1 VCDALL
7 AAAQDDAFKQGLQA
21 RSDKKWADVVRHMQN
36 ALKADAQEST
46 RKVGSRLGV
55 GGTEYLPHFFL
66 GEAYYNQQDCGGAVT
81 EWSIS
86 EQQGAIKIKPEFLG
100 TIKSGSQ
107 ACAAKGVLL
116 AADYNPLYQSTSK
129 VYADAAALGKRISD
143 IGTTNRDVWRPE
155 VDEQFARAKK
165 ELEASFARLNAGQRS
180 RLAVDFN
187 EAKAGSERATAILRP
202 LETSLNTAVEALNS
216 VQRQTKDV
224 EQTLASADTADQTL
238 ETLKDSLTEPMQA
251 ARKTGKQQLAQARD
265 RLVAGQ
271 KTQNPAAVAD
281 ALKYA
286 QSASTTLT
294 QILDQV
300 QKAARGVFEQQL
312 GDAIRVADEAFAR
325 VSGAMSI
332 LDGRI
337 AQKPDIASPKLTAD
351 RAAYVKQ
358 VDGLRRKFER
368 ARKAEDLSGLAE
380 TTRLTLE
387 AQNGVTGLITAFG
400 PITLRERGVHESLEE
415 GVRLYLNGE
424 YQQGAQRARAT
435 DRTNRRAA
443 AGARACRPRRGSV
456 CAVRAIGRVQ
466 RAAAHRR
473 VGRDR
478 SDEAVECVLPAESP
492 GVFAQVPQ
500 PLSDRAVASRACHG
514 PCRGPCLAN
523 PVRAKSEHRGGLS
536 RLSLRLAHRRGWP
549 RNPYRDRASR

>member
-1 VCDALL
+1 MPSL

-66 GEAYYNQQDCGGAVT
+66 GEAYYNQQDCGGAVS

-107 ACAAKGVLL
+107 ACATKGVLL

-129 VYADAAALGKRISD
+129 VYADATALGKRISD

-187 EAKAGSERATAILRP
+187 EAKAASERATAILRP
-202 LETSLNTAVEALNS
+202 LETTLNTALEALNS

-224 EQTLASADTADQTL
+224 DQILASADTADQTL

-265 RLVAGQ
+265 RLAAGQ

-332 LDGRI
+332 LDRRI

-358 VDGLRRKFER
+358 VDALRRKFER
-368 ARKAEDLSGLAE
+368 ARKAEDLSVLAE
-380 TTRLTLE
+380 TTRLALE

-424 YQQGAQRARAT
+424 YQQALSALEPLTGQADVPLLVHAHVV
-435 DRTNRRAA
+435 RAA
-443 AGARACRPRRGSV
+443 ALYALFVRSGESNARLRTDALAEIARTKQLNASFQPSPR
-456 CAVRAIGRVQ
+456 AF
-466 RAAAHRR
+466 
-473 VGRDR
+473 
-478 SDEAVECVLPAESP
+478 SP
-492 GVFAQVPQ
+492 RF
-500 PLSDRAVASRACHG
+500 
-514 PCRGPCLAN
+514 
-523 PVRAKSEHRGGLS
+523 
-536 RLSLRLAHRRGWP
+536 LSL
-549 RNPYRDRASR
+549 YQTSR

>member
-1 VCDALL
+1 MLGLVCVWAIPSL
-7 AAAQDDAFKQGLQA
+7 ATAQDDAFKLGLQA
-21 RSDKKWADVVRHMQN
+21 RGDKKWAEVVRHMQT

-86 EQQGAIKIKPEFLG
+86 EQQGAVKSKPEFLG
-100 TIKSGSQ
+100 TIKTGSQ

-116 AADYNPLYQSTSK
+116 AVDYTSLYQSTSK

-165 ELEASFARLNAGQRS
+165 ELETSWARLNAGQRS

-187 EAKAGSERATAILRP
+187 EAKAASERATAILRP
-202 LETSLNTAVEALNS
+202 LETSLNTAVEAVNT

-224 EQTLASADTADQTL
+224 EQLLASADTADQTL
-238 ETLKDSLTEPMQA
+238 ETLKDSLTEPMQS

-265 RLVAGQ
+265 RLAAGQ
-271 KTQNPAAVAD
+271 KTQNPTAVAD

-312 GDAIRVADEAFAR
+312 GDAIRAADEAFAR

-332 LDGRI
+332 LDRRI
-337 AQKPDIASPKLTAD
+337 AQKPDIASPKLTSD

-358 VDGLRRKFER
+358 VDALRRRFER
-368 ARKAEDLSGLAE
+368 ARKAEDVSGLAE

-387 AQNGVTGLITAFG
+387 AQNGLTGLVTAFG

-424 YQQGAQRARAT
+424 YQQALSALEPLTGQT
-435 DRTNRRAA
+435 DVPLQVHAHVVRAA
-443 AGARACRPRRGSV
+443 ALYALFVRSGESNTQLRTDALAEIARTKQLNASFQPSPR
-456 CAVRAIGRVQ
+456 AF
-466 RAAAHRR
+466 
-473 VGRDR
+473 
-478 SDEAVECVLPAESP
+478 SP
-492 GVFAQVPQ
+492 RF
-500 PLSDRAVASRACHG
+500 
-514 PCRGPCLAN
+514 
-523 PVRAKSEHRGGLS
+523 
-536 RLSLRLAHRRGWP
+536 LSLYQTGR
-549 RNPYRDRASR
+549 

>member
-1 VCDALL
+1 MNRVCVMLGLVCVCAMPSL

-21 RSDKKWADVVRHMQN
+21 RSDKKWAEVVRHMQN

-86 EQQGAIKIKPEFLG
+86 EQQGAVKIKPEFLG
-100 TIKSGSQ
+100 TLKTGSQ

-129 VYADAAALGKRISD
+129 VYAEAAALGKRISD
-143 IGTTNRDVWRPE
+143 IGATNRDVWRPE
-155 VDEQFARAKK
+155 VDEQFGRAKK
-165 ELEASFARLNAGQRS
+165 ELDASFARLNAGQRS

-187 EAKAGSERATAILRP
+187 EAKAASERAAAILRP
-202 LETSLNTAVEALNS
+202 LETSLNGALEALNS
-216 VQRQTKDV
+216 VQRQTKDI
-224 EQTLASADTADQTL
+224 EQVLVAADTADQTL

-265 RLVAGQ
+265 RLAVGQ
-271 KTQNPAAVAD
+271 KTQNPTAVAD

-294 QILDQV
+294 QLLDQV

-312 GDAIRVADEAFAR
+312 GDAIRGADEAFAR
-325 VSGAMSI
+325 VSGTMSI
-332 LDGRI
+332 LDRRI
-337 AQKPDIASPKLTAD
+337 AQKPDIVNPKLTAD
-351 RAAYVKQ
+351 RAAFVKQ
-358 VDGLRRKFER
+358 VDTLRRKFER
-368 ARKAEDLSGLAE
+368 ARKAEDLPGLSE

-387 AQNGVTGLITAFG
+387 AQNGVTGLITVFG

-415 GVRLYLNGE
+415 GVRFYLNGE
-424 YQQGAQRARAT
+424 YQQALSALEPLTGQT
-435 DRTNRRAA
+435 DVPLQVHAHVIRAA
-443 AGARACRPRRGSV
+443 ALYALFVRSGESNAQLRTDALAEIARTKQLNASFQPSPR
-456 CAVRAIGRVQ
+456 AF
-466 RAAAHRR
+466 
-473 VGRDR
+473 
-478 SDEAVECVLPAESP
+478 SP
-492 GVFAQVPQ
+492 RF
-500 PLSDRAVASRACHG
+500 
-514 PCRGPCLAN
+514 
-523 PVRAKSEHRGGLS
+523 
-536 RLSLRLAHRRGWP
+536 LSLYHSGR
-549 RNPYRDRASR
+549 

>member
-1 VCDALL
+1 VNRVCVMLGLVCVCAMPSL

-21 RSDKKWADVVRHMQN
+21 RSDKKWTDVVRHMQN
-36 ALKADAQEST
+36 ALKADAREST

-286 QSASTTLT
+286 QSASMTLT
-294 QILDQV
+294 QLLDQV

-312 GDAIRVADEAFAR
+312 ADAIRVTDEAFAR

-337 AQKPDIASPKLTAD
+337 GQKPDIASPKLTAD

-387 AQNGVTGLITAFG
+387 ARNGVTGLITAFG

-424 YQQGAQRARAT
+424 YQQALSALEPLTGQTEVPLQVHAHVV
-435 DRTNRRAA
+435 RAA
-443 AGARACRPRRGSV
+443 ALYALFVRSGESNAQLRTDALAEITRTKQLNASFQPSPRAFSPR
-456 CAVRAIGRVQ
+456 
-466 RAAAHRR
+466 
-473 VGRDR
+473 
-478 SDEAVECVLPAESP
+478 
-492 GVFAQVPQ
+492 F
-500 PLSDRAVASRACHG
+500 
-514 PCRGPCLAN
+514 
-523 PVRAKSEHRGGLS
+523 
-536 RLSLRLAHRRGWP
+536 LSLYQTGR
-549 RNPYRDRASR
+549 

>member
-1 VCDALL
+1 MNRLCVMLGLVCVCATPSL

-66 GEAYYNQQDCGGAVT
+66 GEAYYNQQDCGGAVS

-129 VYADAAALGKRISD
+129 VYADATALGKRISD

-187 EAKAGSERATAILRP
+187 EARAASERATAILRP
-202 LETSLNTAVEALNS
+202 LETTLNSAVEALKS

-224 EQTLASADTADQTL
+224 DQILASADTADQTL

-265 RLVAGQ
+265 RLAAGQ

-312 GDAIRVADEAFAR
+312 GDAIRIADEAFAR

-358 VDGLRRKFER
+358 VDALRRKFER

-380 TTRLTLE
+380 TRRLTLE

-415 GVRLYLNGE
+415 GVRAYLNGE
-424 YQQGAQRARAT
+424 YQQALSALEPLTGQT
-435 DRTNRRAA
+435 DVPLQVHAHVVRAA
-443 AGARACRPRRGSV
+443 ALYALFVRSGESNAQLRTDALAEIARTKQLSASFQPSPR
-456 CAVRAIGRVQ
+456 AF
-466 RAAAHRR
+466 
-473 VGRDR
+473 
-478 SDEAVECVLPAESP
+478 SP
-492 GVFAQVPQ
+492 RF
-500 PLSDRAVASRACHG
+500 
-514 PCRGPCLAN
+514 
-523 PVRAKSEHRGGLS
+523 
-536 RLSLRLAHRRGWP
+536 LSLYQTGR
-549 RNPYRDRASR
+549 

>member
-1 VCDALL
+1 VNRLCVMLGLVCVCAMPSL

-55 GGTEYLPHFFL
+55 GGTEYVPHFFL
-66 GEAYYNQQDCGGAVT
+66 GEAYFNQQDCGGAVS

-129 VYADAAALGKRISD
+129 VYADATALGKRISD

-187 EAKAGSERATAILRP
+187 EARAASERATAILRP
-202 LETSLNTAVEALNS
+202 LETTLNSAVEALKS

-224 EQTLASADTADQTL
+224 DQILASADTADQTL

-251 ARKTGKQQLAQARD
+251 ARKTGKQQLVQARD
-265 RLVAGQ
+265 RLAAGQ
-271 KTQNPAAVAD
+271 KTQNLAAVAD

-358 VDGLRRKFER
+358 VDALRRKFER

-380 TTRLTLE
+380 TRRLTLE

-415 GVRLYLNGE
+415 GVRAYLNGE
-424 YQQGAQRARAT
+424 YQQALSALEPLTGQT
-435 DRTNRRAA
+435 DVPLQVHAHVVRAA
-443 AGARACRPRRGSV
+443 ALYALFVRSGESNAQLRTDALAEIARTKQLSASFQPSPR
-456 CAVRAIGRVQ
+456 AF
-466 RAAAHRR
+466 
-473 VGRDR
+473 
-478 SDEAVECVLPAESP
+478 SP
-492 GVFAQVPQ
+492 RF
-500 PLSDRAVASRACHG
+500 
-514 PCRGPCLAN
+514 
-523 PVRAKSEHRGGLS
+523 
-536 RLSLRLAHRRGWP
+536 LSLYQTGR
-549 RNPYRDRASR
+549 

>member
-1 VCDALL
+1 MNRLCVMLGLVCVCATPSL

-66 GEAYYNQQDCGGAVT
+66 GEAYYNQQDCGGAVS

-116 AADYNPLYQSTSK
+116 AADYNPLHQSTSK
-129 VYADAAALGKRISD
+129 VYADATALSKRISD

-187 EAKAGSERATAILRP
+187 EARAASERATAILRP
-202 LETSLNTAVEALNS
+202 LETTLNSAVEALKS

-224 EQTLASADTADQTL
+224 DQILASADTADQTL

-265 RLVAGQ
+265 RLAAGQ

-312 GDAIRVADEAFAR
+312 GDAIRVADEAFDR

-351 RAAYVKQ
+351 RAAYVKE
-358 VDGLRRKFER
+358 VDALRRKFER

-380 TTRLTLE
+380 TRRLTLE

-415 GVRLYLNGE
+415 GVRAYLNGE
-424 YQQGAQRARAT
+424 YQQALSALEPLTGQT
-435 DRTNRRAA
+435 DVPLQVHAHVVRAA
-443 AGARACRPRRGSV
+443 ALYALFVRSGESNAQLRTDALAEIARTKQLSASFQPSPR
-456 CAVRAIGRVQ
+456 AF
-466 RAAAHRR
+466 
-473 VGRDR
+473 
-478 SDEAVECVLPAESP
+478 SP
-492 GVFAQVPQ
+492 RF
-500 PLSDRAVASRACHG
+500 
-514 PCRGPCLAN
+514 
-523 PVRAKSEHRGGLS
+523 
-536 RLSLRLAHRRGWP
+536 LSLYQTGR
-549 RNPYRDRASR
+549 

>member
-1 VCDALL
+1 VNRAYVILWLVCMCVMPSF

-21 RSDKKWADVVRHMQN
+21 RGDKKWADVVRHMQN

-46 RKVGSRLGV
+46 RKVGARLGV

-66 GEAYYNQQDCGGAVT
+66 GEAYYNQQDCGIAVT

-86 EQQGAIKIKPEFLG
+86 EQQGAVKSKPEFLG
-100 TIKSGSQ
+100 TLKAGSQ

-129 VYADAAALGKRISD
+129 VYGDAAALSKRISD
-143 IGTTNRDVWRPE
+143 IGTARRDVWRPD
-155 VDEQFARAKK
+155 VDEQFGRAKK

-180 RLAVDFN
+180 RLPADFN
-187 EAKAGSERATAILRP
+187 EANAASERATAILRS
-202 LETSLNTAVEALNS
+202 LEMSLNGALEALNS
-216 VQRQTKDV
+216 VQRQAKDIEEV
-224 EQTLASADTADQTL
+224 LAAADTADQTL
-238 ETLKDSLTEPMQA
+238 ESLKDSLTEAMQA

-265 RLVAGQ
+265 RLAAGQ
-271 KTQNPAAVAD
+271 KTQNPTAVAE

-294 QILDQV
+294 QVLDQI

-332 LDGRI
+332 LDRRI
-337 AQKPDIASPKLTAD
+337 AQKPDIVNPKLTAD
-351 RAAYVKQ
+351 RMASVKQ
-358 VDGLRRKFER
+358 VDTLRRRFER

-380 TTRLTLE
+380 TTRLALA
-387 AQNGVTGLITAFG
+387 AQNGLTGLITAFG

-424 YQQGAQRARAT
+424 YQQALSALEPLTGQTEAPLQVHAHVF
-435 DRTNRRAA
+435 RAA
-443 AGARACRPRRGSV
+443 ALYALFVRSGESNAQLRNDALAEIARTKQLNAS
-456 CAVRAIGRVQ
+456 
-466 RAAAHRR
+466 
-473 VGRDR
+473 
-478 SDEAVECVLPAESP
+478 
-492 GVFAQVPQ
+492 FQ
-500 PLSDRAVASRACHG
+500 PSSRAFS
-514 PCRGPCLAN
+514 PRF
-523 PVRAKSEHRGGLS
+523 
-536 RLSLRLAHRRGWP
+536 LSLYQMAR
-549 RNPYRDRASR
+549 

>member
-1 VCDALL
+1 
-7 AAAQDDAFKQGLQA
+7 
-21 RSDKKWADVVRHMQN
+21 
-36 ALKADAQEST
+36 
-46 RKVGSRLGV
+46 
-55 GGTEYLPHFFL
+55 
-66 GEAYYNQQDCGGAVT
+66 
-81 EWSIS
+81 
-86 EQQGAIKIKPEFLG
+86 
-100 TIKSGSQ
+100 
-107 ACAAKGVLL
+107 
-116 AADYNPLYQSTSK
+116 
-129 VYADAAALGKRISD
+129 
-143 IGTTNRDVWRPE
+143 

-180 RLAVDFN
+180 RLAVDFT

-224 EQTLASADTADQTL
+224 EQALASADTADQTL

-286 QSASTTLT
+286 QSASTSLT
-294 QILDQV
+294 QLLDQV

-312 GDAIRVADEAFAR
+312 ADAIRVADEAFAR

-337 AQKPDIASPKLTAD
+337 VQRPDIASPKLTAD

-387 AQNGVTGLITAFG
+387 ARNGVTGLITAFG

-424 YQQGAQRARAT
+424 YQQALSALEPLTGQTEVPLQVHAHVV
-435 DRTNRRAA
+435 RAA
-443 AGARACRPRRGSV
+443 ALYALFVRSGETNAQLRTDALAEIARTKQLNASFQPSPR
-456 CAVRAIGRVQ
+456 AF
-466 RAAAHRR
+466 
-473 VGRDR
+473 
-478 SDEAVECVLPAESP
+478 SP
-492 GVFAQVPQ
+492 RF
-500 PLSDRAVASRACHG
+500 
-514 PCRGPCLAN
+514 
-523 PVRAKSEHRGGLS
+523 
-536 RLSLRLAHRRGWP
+536 LSLYQTGR
-549 RNPYRDRASR
+549 

>member
-1 VCDALL
+1 MNRVCVMLGLVCVCAMPSL

-66 GEAYYNQQDCGGAVT
+66 GEAYYNQQDCGGAVS

-86 EQQGAIKIKPEFLG
+86 EQKGAIKIKPEFLG

-116 AADYNPLYQSTSK
+116 AADYNPLHQSTSK
-129 VYADAAALGKRISD
+129 VYADATALGKRISD

-187 EAKAGSERATAILRP
+187 EARAASERATAILRP
-202 LETSLNTAVEALNS
+202 LETTLNSAVEALKS

-224 EQTLASADTADQTL
+224 DQILASADTADQTL

-251 ARKTGKQQLAQARD
+251 ARKTGKQQLVQARD
-265 RLVAGQ
+265 RLAAGQ
-271 KTQNPAAVAD
+271 KTQNLAAVAD

-312 GDAIRVADEAFAR
+312 GDAIRVADEAFDR

-358 VDGLRRKFER
+358 VDALRRKFER

-380 TTRLTLE
+380 TRRLTLE

-415 GVRLYLNGE
+415 GVRAYLNGE
-424 YQQGAQRARAT
+424 YQQALSALEPLTGQT
-435 DRTNRRAA
+435 DVPLQVHAHVVRAA
-443 AGARACRPRRGSV
+443 ALYALFVRSGESNAQLRTDALAEIARTKQLSASFQPSPR
-456 CAVRAIGRVQ
+456 AF
-466 RAAAHRR
+466 
-473 VGRDR
+473 
-478 SDEAVECVLPAESP
+478 SP
-492 GVFAQVPQ
+492 RF
-500 PLSDRAVASRACHG
+500 
-514 PCRGPCLAN
+514 
-523 PVRAKSEHRGGLS
+523 
-536 RLSLRLAHRRGWP
+536 LSLYQTGR
-549 RNPYRDRASR
+549 

>member
-1 VCDALL
+1 MNRVCVMLGLLCVCAMPSL

-86 EQQGAIKIKPEFLG
+86 EQQGAVKSKPEFLG
-100 TIKSGSQ
+100 TIKSGYQ
-107 ACAAKGVLL
+107 TCAAKGVLL

-180 RLAVDFN
+180 RLALDFT
-187 EAKAGSERATAILRP
+187 EAKAASERATAILRP

-224 EQTLASADTADQTL
+224 EQILASADTADQAL

-265 RLVAGQ
+265 RLAAGQ
-271 KTQNPAAVAD
+271 KTQNPTAVAD
-281 ALKYA
+281 AVKYA

-294 QILDQV
+294 QVLDQV
-300 QKAARGVFEQQL
+300 QKAARGVLEQQL

-332 LDGRI
+332 LDRRI
-337 AQKPDIASPKLTAD
+337 AQKPDIASAKLTAD
-351 RAAYVKQ
+351 RVAYVKQ
-358 VDGLRRKFER
+358 VDALRRRFER

-424 YQQGAQRARAT
+424 YQQSLSALEPLTGQT
-435 DRTNRRAA
+435 DVPLQVHVHVVRAA
-443 AGARACRPRRGSV
+443 ALYALFVRSGESNAQLRTDALAEIARTKQLNASFQPSPR
-456 CAVRAIGRVQ
+456 AF
-466 RAAAHRR
+466 
-473 VGRDR
+473 
-478 SDEAVECVLPAESP
+478 SP
-492 GVFAQVPQ
+492 RF
-500 PLSDRAVASRACHG
+500 
-514 PCRGPCLAN
+514 
-523 PVRAKSEHRGGLS
+523 
-536 RLSLRLAHRRGWP
+536 LSLYQTGR
-549 RNPYRDRASR
+549 

>member
-1 VCDALL
+1 MLSVICMCAIPSF

-21 RSDKKWADVVRHMQN
+21 RGDKKWADVVRHMQT

-86 EQQGAIKIKPEFLG
+86 EQQGAVKSKLEFLG
-100 TIKSGSQ
+100 TIKTGSQ
-107 ACAAKGVLL
+107 VCAAKGVLL

-155 VDEQFARAKK
+155 VDEQFGRAKK
-165 ELEASFARLNAGQRS
+165 ELETSFARLNAGQRS

-187 EAKAGSERATAILRP
+187 EAKAASERATALLRP
-202 LETSLNTAVEALNS
+202 LETSLNTAVEALNT

-224 EQTLASADTADQTL
+224 EQLLASADTADQTL
-238 ETLKDSLTEPMQA
+238 ETLKESLTEPLQS

-265 RLVAGQ
+265 RLAAGQ
-271 KTQNPAAVAD
+271 KTQNPTAVAD
-281 ALKYA
+281 AFKYA
-286 QSASTTLT
+286 QSASTTLI
-294 QILDQV
+294 QVLDQV

-312 GDAIRVADEAFAR
+312 GDAIRAADEAFAR

-332 LDGRI
+332 LDRRI

-358 VDGLRRKFER
+358 VDALRRRFER
-368 ARKAEDLSGLAE
+368 ARKAEDVSGLAE

-387 AQNGVTGLITAFG
+387 AQNGLTGLVTAFG
-400 PITLRERGVHESLEE
+400 PITLRERGVHESLEG
-415 GVRLYLNGE
+415 GVRLYLDGE
-424 YQQGAQRARAT
+424 YQQALSALEPLTRQT
-435 DRTNRRAA
+435 DLPLQVHAHVVRAA
-443 AGARACRPRRGSV
+443 ALYALFVRSGESNAQLRNDALAEIARTKQLNASFQPSPR
-456 CAVRAIGRVQ
+456 AF
-466 RAAAHRR
+466 
-473 VGRDR
+473 
-478 SDEAVECVLPAESP
+478 SP
-492 GVFAQVPQ
+492 RF
-500 PLSDRAVASRACHG
+500 
-514 PCRGPCLAN
+514 
-523 PVRAKSEHRGGLS
+523 
-536 RLSLRLAHRRGWP
+536 LSLYQTGR
-549 RNPYRDRASR
+549 

>member
-1 VCDALL
+1 VNRLCVMLGLVCVCAMPSL

-55 GGTEYLPHFFL
+55 GGTEYVPHFFL
-66 GEAYYNQQDCGGAVT
+66 GEAYFNQQDCGGAVS

-129 VYADAAALGKRISD
+129 VYADATALGKRISD

-187 EAKAGSERATAILRP
+187 EARAASERATAILRP
-202 LETSLNTAVEALNS
+202 LETTLNSAVEALKS

-224 EQTLASADTADQTL
+224 DQILASADTADQTL

-251 ARKTGKQQLAQARD
+251 ARKTGKQQLVQARD
-265 RLVAGQ
+265 RLAAGQ
-271 KTQNPAAVAD
+271 KTQNLAAVAD

-312 GDAIRVADEAFAR
+312 GDAIRVADEAFDR

-358 VDGLRRKFER
+358 VDALRRKFER

-380 TTRLTLE
+380 TRRLTLE

-415 GVRLYLNGE
+415 GVRAYLNGE
-424 YQQGAQRARAT
+424 YQQALSALEPLTGHT
-435 DRTNRRAA
+435 DVPLQVHAHVVRAA
-443 AGARACRPRRGSV
+443 ALYALFVRSGESNAQLRTDALAEIARTKQLNASFQPSPR
-456 CAVRAIGRVQ
+456 AF
-466 RAAAHRR
+466 
-473 VGRDR
+473 
-478 SDEAVECVLPAESP
+478 SP
-492 GVFAQVPQ
+492 RF
-500 PLSDRAVASRACHG
+500 
-514 PCRGPCLAN
+514 
-523 PVRAKSEHRGGLS
+523 
-536 RLSLRLAHRRGWP
+536 LSLYQTGR
-549 RNPYRDRASR
+549 

>member
-1 VCDALL
+1 MNRASVMLALVCLCAIPSL

-66 GEAYYNQQDCGGAVT
+66 GEAYYNQQDCGGAVS

-129 VYADAAALGKRISD
+129 VYADATALGKRISD
-143 IGTTNRDVWRPE
+143 IGTANRDVWRPE

-224 EQTLASADTADQTL
+224 DQILASADTADQTL

-265 RLVAGQ
+265 RLAAGQ

-325 VSGAMSI
+325 VSAAMSI

-358 VDGLRRKFER
+358 VDALRRKFER

-380 TTRLTLE
+380 TRRLTLE

-415 GVRLYLNGE
+415 GVRAYLNGE
-424 YQQGAQRARAT
+424 YQQALSALEPLTGQTEVPLQVHAHVV
-435 DRTNRRAA
+435 RAA
-443 AGARACRPRRGSV
+443 ALYALFVRSGETNAQLRTDALAEIARTKQLNASFQPSPR
-456 CAVRAIGRVQ
+456 AF
-466 RAAAHRR
+466 
-473 VGRDR
+473 
-478 SDEAVECVLPAESP
+478 SP
-492 GVFAQVPQ
+492 RF
-500 PLSDRAVASRACHG
+500 
-514 PCRGPCLAN
+514 
-523 PVRAKSEHRGGLS
+523 
-536 RLSLRLAHRRGWP
+536 LSLYQTGR
-549 RNPYRDRASR
+549 

>member
-1 VCDALL
+1 MPSL

-21 RSDKKWADVVRHMQN
+21 RGDKKWADVVRHMQN
-36 ALKADAQEST
+36 ALKADAQESA

-86 EQQGAIKIKPEFLG
+86 EQQGAIKIKPEFLS
-100 TIKSGSQ
+100 TIKAGSQ

-116 AADYNPLYQSTSK
+116 AADYNPLYQSTTK
-129 VYADAAALGKRISD
+129 VYTDAAALSKRISD

-180 RLAVDFN
+180 RLAADFN
-187 EAKAGSERATAILRP
+187 EAKAASERATAILRP
-202 LETSLNTAVEALNS
+202 LETSLNTAVEALSS

-224 EQTLASADTADQTL
+224 EQILASADTADQTL

-265 RLVAGQ
+265 RLAAGQ
-271 KTQNPAAVAD
+271 KTQNPTAVAD

-300 QKAARGVFEQQL
+300 QKAARGVLEQQL

-325 VSGAMSI
+325 VSGAMSL
-332 LDGRI
+332 LDRRI
-337 AQKPDIASPKLTAD
+337 AQKPEIASPKLTAD

-358 VDGLRRKFER
+358 VDALRRRFER

-380 TTRLTLE
+380 TTRATLD
-387 AQNGVTGLITAFG
+387 AQNRLTELITAFG

-424 YQQGAQRARAT
+424 YQQAVSALEPLTGQ
-435 DRTNRRAA
+435 TNVPLQVHAHVVRAA
-443 AGARACRPRRGSV
+443 ALYALFVRSGESNAQLRTDALAEIARTKQLNASFQPSPR
-456 CAVRAIGRVQ
+456 AF
-466 RAAAHRR
+466 
-473 VGRDR
+473 
-478 SDEAVECVLPAESP
+478 SP
-492 GVFAQVPQ
+492 RF
-500 PLSDRAVASRACHG
+500 
-514 PCRGPCLAN
+514 
-523 PVRAKSEHRGGLS
+523 
-536 RLSLRLAHRRGWP
+536 LSLYQTGR
-549 RNPYRDRASR
+549 

>member
-1 VCDALL
+1 MNRLCVMLGLVCVCAMPSL

-129 VYADAAALGKRISD
+129 VYADATALGKRISD

-187 EAKAGSERATAILRP
+187 EAKAASERATAILRP
-202 LETSLNTAVEALNS
+202 LETTLNTAVEALNS

-224 EQTLASADTADQTL
+224 DQILASADTADQTL

-265 RLVAGQ
+265 RLAAGQ

-332 LDGRI
+332 LDRRI

-358 VDGLRRKFER
+358 VDALRRKFER

-424 YQQGAQRARAT
+424 YQQALSALEPLTGQT
-435 DRTNRRAA
+435 DVPLQVHAHVVRAA
-443 AGARACRPRRGSV
+443 ALYALFVRSGESNAQLRTDALAEIARTKQLNASFQPSPR
-456 CAVRAIGRVQ
+456 AF
-466 RAAAHRR
+466 
-473 VGRDR
+473 
-478 SDEAVECVLPAESP
+478 SP
-492 GVFAQVPQ
+492 RF
-500 PLSDRAVASRACHG
+500 
-514 PCRGPCLAN
+514 
-523 PVRAKSEHRGGLS
+523 
-536 RLSLRLAHRRGWP
+536 LSLYQTGR
-549 RNPYRDRASR
+549 

>member
-1 VCDALL
+1 MNRLCVMLGLVCVCAMPSL

-66 GEAYYNQQDCGGAVT
+66 GEAYYNQQDCGGAVS

-129 VYADAAALGKRISD
+129 VYADATALGKRISD

-187 EAKAGSERATAILRP
+187 EARAASERATAILRP
-202 LETSLNTAVEALNS
+202 LETTLNTAVEALNS

-224 EQTLASADTADQTL
+224 DQILASADTADQTL

-265 RLVAGQ
+265 RLAAGQ

-286 QSASTTLT
+286 QSASMTLT
-294 QILDQV
+294 QLLDQV

-312 GDAIRVADEAFAR
+312 ADAIRVADEAFAR

-358 VDGLRRKFER
+358 VDALRRKFER
-368 ARKAEDLSGLAE
+368 ARKAEDLAGLAE
-380 TTRLTLE
+380 TRRLTLE

-400 PITLRERGVHESLEE
+400 PITLRERGVQESLEE
-415 GVRLYLNGE
+415 GVRAYLNGE
-424 YQQGAQRARAT
+424 YQQALSALEPLTGQT
-435 DRTNRRAA
+435 DVPLQVHAHVIRAA
-443 AGARACRPRRGSV
+443 ALYALFVRSGESNAQLRTDALAEIARTKQLNASFQPSPR
-456 CAVRAIGRVQ
+456 AF
-466 RAAAHRR
+466 
-473 VGRDR
+473 
-478 SDEAVECVLPAESP
+478 SP
-492 GVFAQVPQ
+492 RF
-500 PLSDRAVASRACHG
+500 
-514 PCRGPCLAN
+514 
-523 PVRAKSEHRGGLS
+523 
-536 RLSLRLAHRRGWP
+536 LSLYQTGR
-549 RNPYRDRASR
+549 

>member
-1 VCDALL
+1 MNRLCVMLGLVCVCAMPSL

-55 GGTEYLPHFFL
+55 GGTEYVPHFFL
-66 GEAYYNQQDCGGAVT
+66 GEAYFNQQDCGGAVS

-129 VYADAAALGKRISD
+129 VYADATALGKRISD

-187 EAKAGSERATAILRP
+187 EARAASERATAILRP
-202 LETSLNTAVEALNS
+202 LETTLNSAVEALKS

-224 EQTLASADTADQTL
+224 DQILASADTADQTL

-265 RLVAGQ
+265 RLAAGQ
-271 KTQNPAAVAD
+271 KTQNLAAVAD

-312 GDAIRVADEAFAR
+312 GDAIRVADEAFDR

-358 VDGLRRKFER
+358 VDALRRKFER

-380 TTRLTLE
+380 TRRLTLE

-415 GVRLYLNGE
+415 GVRAYLNGE
-424 YQQGAQRARAT
+424 YQQALSALEPLTGQT
-435 DRTNRRAA
+435 DVPLQVHAHVVRAA
-443 AGARACRPRRGSV
+443 ALYALFVRSGESNAQLRTDALAEIARTKQLSASFQPSPR
-456 CAVRAIGRVQ
+456 AF
-466 RAAAHRR
+466 
-473 VGRDR
+473 
-478 SDEAVECVLPAESP
+478 SP
-492 GVFAQVPQ
+492 RF
-500 PLSDRAVASRACHG
+500 
-514 PCRGPCLAN
+514 
-523 PVRAKSEHRGGLS
+523 
-536 RLSLRLAHRRGWP
+536 LSLYQTGR
-549 RNPYRDRASR
+549 